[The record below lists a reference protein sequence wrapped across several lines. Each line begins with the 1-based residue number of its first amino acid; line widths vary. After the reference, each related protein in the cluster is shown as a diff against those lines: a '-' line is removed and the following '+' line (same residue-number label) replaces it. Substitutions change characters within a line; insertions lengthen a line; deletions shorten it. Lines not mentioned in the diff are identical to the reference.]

1 MPPLRLDTR
10 KIGHPL
16 RPAWAGNEE
25 SPTPF
30 EVRIFRLVGAELDAF
45 EAAVTEVLKPWPPE
59 PRALAEVLAKG
70 LEGPLTVAGY
80 LELVAGDG
88 RTVVVK
94 DRDLE
99 GLLELADGE
108 PFIPGGLVYEI
119 LSLVGQVRR
128 MSKAAEGESARR
140 RGGAGTTGTQ
150 PTPTAASPAPPAAGS
165 AGASSEKAST
175 S

>member
-30 EVRIFRLVGAELDAF
+30 EVRIFRLVGAALDAF

-99 GLLELADGE
+99 GLL
-108 PFIPGGLVYEI
+108 
-119 LSLVGQVRR
+119 SLVGQVRR